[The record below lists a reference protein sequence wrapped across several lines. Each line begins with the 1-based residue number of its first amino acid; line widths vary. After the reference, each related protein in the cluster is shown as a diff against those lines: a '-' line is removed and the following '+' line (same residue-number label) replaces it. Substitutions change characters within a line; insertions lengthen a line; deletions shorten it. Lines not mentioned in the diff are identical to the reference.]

1 MTTRKRILLAEDESI
16 AADYLILSLE
26 RMGYEVCHVVQSGE
40 EVIQKAHEDKPDL
53 ILMDITLK
61 GQIDGI
67 SAAQALHDQ
76 IDTPVIY
83 LTAKTDETTFQM
95 AKLTEPYAYLVK
107 PYELSQLKHAI
118 ELALFK
124 HSFETRIKE
133 SENRYRTIFN
143 VNDNALVIIDRSGLI
158 TMVNEAF
165 EHISG
170 ISKAEIE
177 YLKNWKEIFDREEHD
192 TINDQL
198 ELVFNESCGTKRHIE
213 ARITDSSGRHKIA
226 YINIKRFPG
235 TNTLIISMTDIT
247 ELKHA
252 EDKINMLNQQLN
264 KTNTELKHEIKLRE
278 QVERQLRHQ
287 ATHDHLTGLPN
298 RVLLFDRMKQSLSF
312 EARHNSLLAIMIL
325 DLDNFKGI
333 NDTLGHLSGDLLLK
347 KVAQVLQKCMRQYD
361 TVGRMGGDEF
371 VIVVNDVNSVQDI
384 VAFAEKVTG
393 VFQRSFE
400 IGERKVQV
408 TTSIG
413 VAVYPLHG
421 TSIEELLKKADV
433 AMYAAKQSGRNT
445 YHLFYEAMDMDTT
458 GVSVQKQRR
467 RATTGIERRFRD
479 FFISAEPPENA
490 KYKILPPT

>member
-1 MTTRKRILLAEDESI
+1 
-16 AADYLILSLE
+16 
-26 RMGYEVCHVVQSGE
+26 
-40 EVIQKAHEDKPDL
+40 
-53 ILMDITLK
+53 
-61 GQIDGI
+61 
-67 SAAQALHDQ
+67 
-76 IDTPVIY
+76 
-83 LTAKTDETTFQM
+83 
-95 AKLTEPYAYLVK
+95 
-107 PYELSQLKHAI
+107 
-118 ELALFK
+118 
-124 HSFETRIKE
+124 
-133 SENRYRTIFN
+133 
-143 VNDNALVIIDRSGLI
+143 
-158 TMVNEAF
+158 
-165 EHISG
+165 
-170 ISKAEIE
+170 
-177 YLKNWKEIFDREEHD
+177 
-192 TINDQL
+192 
-198 ELVFNESCGTKRHIE
+198 
-213 ARITDSSGRHKIA
+213 
-226 YINIKRFPG
+226 
-235 TNTLIISMTDIT
+235 
-247 ELKHA
+247 
-252 EDKINMLNQQLN
+252 MLNQQLN